1 MGRDRRRPTQ
11 SPSRLL
17 GGDLLADRHHG
28 DRVAARHDL
37 GHALEHAEDG
47 FSLRFVVRIGA
58 VATPPT
64 YVATRLVLPREAG
77 GSVSAWIVPL
87 DATHVSAFETEWM
100 PELRAMGQHD
110 VGWDWRGELNRS
122 ANVSEFELYAL
133 VAAGSGPAAIA
144 SRLRNRPPNRQ
155 RLHAMSSLRRG
166 RVSELAA
173 DSLVMYLELLAAA
186 PWNRVER
193 KPKRELLCGRAMMVH
208 AIQRSIAAGFE
219 GRIGLHSLEDPHT
232 HAAYRR
238 YGMTECGRDLE
249 VCGDDGQPELYFE
262 FSVDD
267 AMRFLTRT
275 T

>member
-1 MGRDRRRPTQ
+1 M
-11 SPSRLL
+11 
-17 GGDLLADRHHG
+17 
-28 DRVAARHDL
+28 
-37 GHALEHAEDG
+37 
-47 FSLRFVVRIGA
+47 
-58 VATPPT
+58 ATPPT

-100 PELRAMGQHD
+100 PELRVMGQHD

-122 ANVSEFELYAL
+122 ANVPELELYAL
-133 VAAGSGPAAIA
+133 VAAGSGPGAIV
-144 SRLRNRPPNRQ
+144 SRLPNRPPNRQ

-208 AIQRSIAAGFE
+208 VIQRSIAAGFE
-219 GRIGLHSLEDPHT
+219 GRVGLHSLEDPHT
-232 HAAYRR
+232 HAAYHR
-238 YGMTECGRDLE
+238 YGMTECGRDPE